1 MTRYDVICMHC
12 HAPLRSTDTICPYCR
27 HLAGGSGKPET
38 QKERCPSCNE
48 RAVVR
53 TNGCK
58 ICLSCGWSACS

>member
-1 MTRYDVICMHC
+1 MTRYDAICMHC

-27 HLAGGSGKPET
+27 QSVRHITPDAPRE
-38 QKERCPSCNE
+38 QCPGCNE